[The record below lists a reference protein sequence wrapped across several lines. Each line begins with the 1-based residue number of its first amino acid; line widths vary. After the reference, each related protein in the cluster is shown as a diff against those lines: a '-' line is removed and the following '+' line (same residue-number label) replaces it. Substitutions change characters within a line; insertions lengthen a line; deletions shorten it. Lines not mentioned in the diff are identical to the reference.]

1 MGPIKDILKNIY
13 YIFYMGFIMNI
24 FNNLTL
30 FFFKE
35 SIPRNKHFML
45 ILYITRKFFII

>member
-1 MGPIKDILKNIY
+1 MGPIKWVLLW
-13 YIFYMGFIMNI
+13 GL

>member
-1 MGPIKDILKNIY
+1 MGVFIWVYIK
-13 YIFYMGFIMNI
+13 
-24 FNNLTL
+24 NLTL

-45 ILYITRKFFII
+45 ILYIMCNFLIKNFIQK